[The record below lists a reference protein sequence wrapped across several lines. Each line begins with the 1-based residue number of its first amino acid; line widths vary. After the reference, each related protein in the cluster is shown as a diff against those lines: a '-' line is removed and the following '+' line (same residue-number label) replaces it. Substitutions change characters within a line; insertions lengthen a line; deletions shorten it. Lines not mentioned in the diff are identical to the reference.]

1 MAFAPRPRDRLR
13 ISQDTR
19 PPSASPARTTLLAAY
34 FDRNESHVSSGQE
47 TRGKKV
53 HMKVHVT

>member
-19 PPSASPARTTLLAAY
+19 PPSASPARTALGVDY
-34 FDRNESHVSSGQE
+34 FDRNERHVIFQIGQ
-47 TRGKKV
+47 
-53 HMKVHVT
+53 